1 MLKSRNIDTDELK
14 TVEDSGEKYKIFKPD
29 NYGFDFY
36 DDILFTSK
44 NEFLKNPERVKRFMQ
59 TYSQPLHTR

>member
-14 TVEDSGEKYKIFKPD
+14 TIEYGREKYKIFKPD

-36 DDILFTSK
+36 GDILFTSK

-59 TYSQPLHTR
+59 TYSQSSHIR